1 MLDTEEI
8 EDFEQQS
15 DFEESEPPAFLEE
28 VKQIFLH
35 VFSFLLYKA
44 AWKQFL
50 LKAKLSLIRFSP
62 SVSIPTDF

>member
-28 VKQIFLH
+28 VKQIFLYF
-35 VFSFLLYKA
+35 FSFLLYKA
-44 AWKQFL
+44 A
-50 LKAKLSLIRFSP
+50 
-62 SVSIPTDF
+62 

>member
-28 VKQIFLH
+28 VIQIFNLS
-35 VFSFLLYKA
+35 VFSFLLK
-44 AWKQFL
+44 KQQ
-50 LKAKLSLIRFSP
+50 FS
-62 SVSIPTDF
+62 